1 MAVPKQVTK
10 KLREMLGTEASDMMV
25 DWLDQREHH
34 YDELRQ
40 EMRAGFA
47 SIDARFA
54 RLEATMGEKIGE
66 MKAEILKWAM
76 GFWIASLLA
85 IVGALVTL
93 SHTWK

>member
-1 MAVPKQVTK
+1 
-10 KLREMLGTEASDMMV
+10 MMV

-54 RLEATMGEKIGE
+54 SIDARFARLEATMGEKMGE

-93 SHTWK
+93 SRISH

>member
-1 MAVPKQVTK
+1 MAVPKQVAR

-25 DWLDQREHH
+25 DWLDLREHH

-47 SIDARFA
+47 GIDARFA
-54 RLEATMGEKIGE
+54 RLEAKMGDL
-66 MKAEILKWAM
+66 KAEMLKWAM

-93 SHTWK
+93 SRVSH